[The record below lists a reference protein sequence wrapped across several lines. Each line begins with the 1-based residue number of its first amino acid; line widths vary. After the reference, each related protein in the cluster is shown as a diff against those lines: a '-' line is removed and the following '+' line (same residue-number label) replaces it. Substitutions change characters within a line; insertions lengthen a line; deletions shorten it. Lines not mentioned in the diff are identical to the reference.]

1 MKSYKVI
8 IAEDNT
14 LLRDQLRSM
23 LSSEADIEVVDDVE
37 NGIEAVQSAAKYK
50 PDLMLMDLSMPKM
63 NGIEAIREIRKSDPG
78 IKFLVLTMHN
88 SDEYATE
95 AINAG
100 ANGYILKNVLSSELK
115 VAVKNVLDGKYYF
128 VRSGGLD

>member
-14 LLRDQLRSM
+14 LLRDQLKSI
-23 LSSEADIEVVDDVE
+23 LSAEADIEVVDDV
-37 NGIEAVQSAAKYK
+37 GDGVEAVQSAAKYK

-63 NGIEAIREIRKSDPG
+63 NGIEAIREIRKSDPDV
-78 IKFLVLTMHN
+78 KFLVLTMHN

-95 AINAG
+95 AIKAG
-100 ANGYILKNVLSSELK
+100 ANGYVLKNVLSSEFK